1 MTIELT
7 KAAHTAAI
15 SSLERYFLEENG
27 EPLGDMAAGALLTF
41 FLADI
46 GPAIYN
52 QAIADAQES
61 MQARVAEIDIELHE
75 TPFEYWTKRNRKR

>member
-27 EPLGDMAAGALLTF
+27 EPLGNMAAGALLTF

-46 GPAIYN
+46 
-52 QAIADAQES
+52 
-61 MQARVAEIDIELHE
+61 DIELYE
-75 TPFEYWTKRNRKR
+75 APFEYWTKRNRKR

>member
-7 KAAHTAAI
+7 KAAHTAALL
-15 SSLERYFLEENG
+15 SLERYFLEENG
-27 EPLGDMAAGALLTF
+27 EPIGNMAAGALLAF

>member
-1 MTIELT
+1 MSIELS
-7 KAAHTAAI
+7 KAAHVAALT
-15 SSLERYFLEENG
+15 SLERYFVEENG
-27 EPLGDMAAGALLTF
+27 EPLGNMAAGALLAF
-41 FLADI
+41 FLAEI

-75 TPFEYWTKRNRKR
+75 TPFEYWSKRTRKR

>member
-7 KAAHTAAI
+7 KAAHTAALT
-15 SSLERYFLEENG
+15 SLERYFQEENG
-27 EPLGDMAAGALLTF
+27 EPIGNMAAGALLNF
-41 FLADI
+41 FLLEI

-75 TPFEYWTKRNRKR
+75 TPFEYWTKRIRKR

>member
-27 EPLGDMAAGALLTF
+27 EPLGNMAAGALLTF

-75 TPFEYWTKRNRKR
+75 APFEYWTKRNRKR

>member
-1 MTIELT
+1 MAIELS

-15 SSLERYFLEENG
+15 ASLERYALEENG
-27 EPLGDMAAGALLTF
+27 EPLGNMAAGALLSF

-52 QAIADAQES
+52 QAVADAQER
-61 MQARVAEIDIELHE
+61 MQIRVSELDIELHE
-75 TPFEYWTKRNRKR
+75 TPFVYWSKRPRKR